1 MKQRFIRKSQSNK
14 YIRPMFHRSAKV
26 TDAQAEPVVEN
37 KNEIKKETDM
47 TKAEEVAAMVTGTE
61 TAKKSTKRNTVK
73 KADGLMERID
83 VTYQTEDNKTLLN
96 D

>member
-1 MKQRFIRKSQSNK
+1 
-14 YIRPMFHRSAKV
+14 MFHRSAKV